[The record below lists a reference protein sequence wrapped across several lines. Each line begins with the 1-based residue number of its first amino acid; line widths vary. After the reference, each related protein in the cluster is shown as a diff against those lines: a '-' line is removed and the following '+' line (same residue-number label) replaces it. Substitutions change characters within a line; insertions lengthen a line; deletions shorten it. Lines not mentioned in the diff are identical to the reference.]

1 MKRRRRFGILDNDL
15 LMLTESI
22 DIVRKLPSTLKL
34 SLIRKMVISN
44 FFFNDY
50 VIKQNEPIDSFYIVK
65 NGSFEVNYNRITESQ
80 LGINLEYFIEYQNVI
95 KDHFSTNRKYEI
107 DGKLKTK
114 DKNKIFLFGKGEIFG
129 DIEWYLNI
137 NKSLFNVICN
147 ESTGEIVTIS
157 RTDIENILNKFID
170 NIKNQAK
177 IKLNYFKNL
186 LENIK
191 KNRKKRFTNKISL
204 MGINI
209 SNVFDVYNKSLIN
222 KREKSNKL
230 LYSRN
235 ISDNFFQTQF
245 KKDKRKLNCN
255 LSEIYSKSIENKS
268 IKIKNKKIHKK
279 KLTLLTDRLPSSK
292 ERSSDFSKQKKLNKS
307 RSIGDILTD
316 IYSKYDKKK
325 NQKFYTKNTIKLKKT
340 RLKKS
345 SSDNYIP
352 FNQKKDL
359 NQKKK
364 TLIFN
369 FCLNNKG
376 EENLIF
382 PEFMKDEINISRN
395 NMNSISSSK
404 MENSLSFGL
413 DKNFFKDKDIFNNL
427 LKKKYKFIRCN
438 SAQKIIKSN

>member
-1 MKRRRRFGILDNDL
+1 MKRRRRFGVLDNDL

-95 KDHFSTNRKYEI
+95 KERFSTNRKYEI

-170 NIKNQAK
+170 NFKNQVK

-191 KNRKKRFTNKISL
+191 KNRKNDL
-204 MGINI
+204 
-209 SNVFDVYNKSLIN
+209 LI
-222 KREKSNKL
+222 
-230 LYSRN
+230 
-235 ISDNFFQTQF
+235 
-245 KKDKRKLNCN
+245 
-255 LSEIYSKSIENKS
+255 
-268 IKIKNKKIHKK
+268 
-279 KLTLLTDRLPSSK
+279 
-292 ERSSDFSKQKKLNKS
+292 
-307 RSIGDILTD
+307 
-316 IYSKYDKKK
+316 KY
-325 NQKFYTKNTIKLKKT
+325 F
-340 RLKKS
+340 
-345 SSDNYIP
+345 
-352 FNQKKDL
+352 
-359 NQKKK
+359 
-364 TLIFN
+364 
-369 FCLNNKG
+369 
-376 EENLIF
+376 
-382 PEFMKDEINISRN
+382 
-395 NMNSISSSK
+395 
-404 MENSLSFGL
+404 
-413 DKNFFKDKDIFNNL
+413 
-427 LKKKYKFIRCN
+427 
-438 SAQKIIKSN
+438 